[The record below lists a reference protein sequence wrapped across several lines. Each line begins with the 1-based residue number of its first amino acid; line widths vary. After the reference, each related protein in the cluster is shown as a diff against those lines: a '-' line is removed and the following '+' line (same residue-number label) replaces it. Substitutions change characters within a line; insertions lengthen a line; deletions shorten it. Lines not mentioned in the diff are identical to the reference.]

1 MCGQFDNLD
10 DIDYLLQGLLDY
22 GFDDIFEVS
31 RAAELVTEYTRH
43 YLKRTDIKR
52 PVISSACPVAVRL
65 ISLRFPFLIEN
76 LIPILPPMEL
86 AGKLAKEKAKREHP
100 ELSDDDICTV
110 FISPC
115 PAKVSYVKNC
125 FAGEKSNVD
134 LVVSMSDMYF
144 ELLGIMKN
152 QTIPVPVSQTGM
164 VGLSWASSGGESSA
178 LLNDRYL
185 AADGIENVIKVLDE
199 IETGSYPYLDFI
211 ELNACNGG
219 CVGGALAVENPYIAR
234 VRLQN
239 IRRYLPVQQNHLPKS
254 ENTIDFPDDLKI
266 VLPEYSPVSALNSDK
281 KTAMRLMSDVNKVF
295 ESLPE
300 LDCGSCGA
308 PTCKAF
314 AEDVVRGNA
323 SMDECIVVMRDMLK
337 KLYN

>member
-1 MCGQFDNLD
+1 
-10 DIDYLLQGLLDY
+10 
-22 GFDDIFEVS
+22 
-31 RAAELVTEYTRH
+31 
-43 YLKRTDIKR
+43 
-52 PVISSACPVAVRL
+52 
-65 ISLRFPFLIEN
+65 
-76 LIPILPPMEL
+76 
-86 AGKLAKEKAKREHP
+86 
-100 ELSDDDICTV
+100 
-110 FISPC
+110 
-115 PAKVSYVKNC
+115 
-125 FAGEKSNVD
+125 
-134 LVVSMSDMYF
+134 
-144 ELLGIMKN
+144 
-152 QTIPVPVSQTGM
+152 